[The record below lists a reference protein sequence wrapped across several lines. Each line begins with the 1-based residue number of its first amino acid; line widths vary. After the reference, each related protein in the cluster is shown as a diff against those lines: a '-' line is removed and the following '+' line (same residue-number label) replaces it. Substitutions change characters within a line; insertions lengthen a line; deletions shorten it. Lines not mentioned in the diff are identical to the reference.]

1 MGREDVE
8 RAVVDELLQRL
19 VAPGHD
25 GLHQAHHG
33 LPLVAVQ
40 RVTHEHE
47 PLVPQPL
54 QQQRRVEPALV
65 VLLAAIMH
73 TY

>member
-1 MGREDVE
+1 MRRKYVE
-8 RAVVDELLQRL
+8 RSVVDELLQGL

-40 RVTHEHE
+40 RVPHEHE
-47 PLVPQPL
+47 PLVAQPL
-54 QQQRRVEPALV
+54 KQQPGIIPGPSHAS
-65 VLLAAIMH
+65 H
-73 TY
+73 SN